1 MCICTFDWEFLP
13 PIYFQHIFPSYR
25 WTKNRCETKLFNS
38 FLSNDYF
45 NVNKLL
51 CLGTFGMG
59 HNFMQMKLCKKEVKG
74 GGKITLHAVLYIYF
88 ESEWDLYLC
97 VCRSSVEKMLCLVR
111 SRSAVTPGIT
121 CWSPKPC
128 TRTPQLKPVIFI
140 ITFRWLHESS
150 NYKQRICISHV
161 YMRKILWIFLLI
173 NHIFFFKI

>member
-1 MCICTFDWEFLP
+1 MW
-13 PIYFQHIFPSYR
+13 
-25 WTKNRCETKLFNS
+25 TKLFNS

-45 NVNKLL
+45 NVNKL
-51 CLGTFGMG
+51 CLGKFVMG

-88 ESEWDLYLC
+88 DTEWDLYLC
-97 VCRSSVEKMLCLVR
+97 VCRSSVEKMPCSVR

-121 CWSPKPC
+121 CWCPKPC

-150 NYKQRICISHV
+150 NYKQRMCKWE
-161 YMRKILWIFLLI
+161 RFCEFLCQHL
-173 NHIFFFKI
+173 NESQIFFNTKFKNHFSLEIFF